1 MAAPLQSSGV
11 RAKRSDANDSNVNLL
26 PAAQLETNASQTAS
40 PPAVA
45 GSNTIASQPATR
57 RTASQHIKHAVATN
71 AREESRDRS
80 SERQRAWKQRHRPWP
95 APLPPP
101 ATPCRAAPPHDKT
114 PTPIAVAPHSYPG
127 RRGRCRRSDPGRRR
141 QRRRRCWRSDDA
153 IASRCAVE
161 DRRRRHPQSPAARPP
176 RHLRCRHPLQPLC
189 GGRPPPPPTA
199 AAPSRLW
206 PPPAPLPPPLSDA
219 RAPLLQSPR
228 RLRWSCPADAILL
241 LLPTAVGRRGVR
253 LLGIV
258 I

>member
-1 MAAPLQSSGV
+1 M
-11 RAKRSDANDSNVNLL
+11 
-26 PAAQLETNASQTAS
+26 
-40 PPAVA
+40 
-45 GSNTIASQPATR
+45 IASQPATR

-71 AREESRDRS
+71 AREESRDRT

-114 PTPIAVAPHSYPG
+114 PTPIAAAPHSYPG
-127 RRGRCRRSDPGRRR
+127 RRRRCWRSDPGRRR

-153 IASRCAVE
+153 IASHCAVE

-176 RHLRCRHPLQPLC
+176 RHLRCRHSLQPLC
-189 GGRPPPPPTA
+189 GGRPPPPPIA

-241 LLPTAVGRRGVR
+241 PTAVGRRGVR
-253 LLGIV
+253 PPRNCAWLCVGWSV
-258 I
+258 AAVAGRRAGRHHTYRPTRTSAR